1 MHEVICYYSKPFR
14 HSTII
19 LSIYTISRRECH
31 FHRATF
37 LAKHLHS
44 GGEIRQWCDL
54 QVGTERVGPE
64 YMAKQPI
71 HSPKRSLNLPMMEI
85 LRQDRQEY
93 WNLSCGEPRY
103 LQSKRGSCN

>member
-1 MHEVICYYSKPFR
+1 MYEVICCYSKFFR

-44 GGEIRQWCDL
+44 GGEIRQMCDL
-54 QVGTERVGPE
+54 QAGTERAGPE
-64 YMAKQPI
+64 YLIKQPI
-71 HSPKRSLNLPMMEI
+71 RS
-85 LRQDRQEY
+85 
-93 WNLSCGEPRY
+93 
-103 LQSKRGSCN
+103 